1 MVIKKYNRNRKT
13 NFENSVSGKSNIT
26 LNFHTLDIPCSNIV
40 IGENF
45 KMIFPVPY
53 PITYIHIHNTDEC

>member
-1 MVIKKYNRNRKT
+1 MKKYTNRNRKT
-13 NFENSVSGKSNIT
+13 SFENSVSGKSNIT

-53 PITYIHIHNTDEC
+53 PIIYRHNADEY